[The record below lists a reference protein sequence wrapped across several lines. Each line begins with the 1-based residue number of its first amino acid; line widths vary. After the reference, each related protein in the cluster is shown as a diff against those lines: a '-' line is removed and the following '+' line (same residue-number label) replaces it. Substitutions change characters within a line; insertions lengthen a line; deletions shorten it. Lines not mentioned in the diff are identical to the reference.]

1 MEIRLVNGNKYD
13 VKTINENIKDGCL
26 EIVFDTRTA
35 EELKEIFCNKATLNT
50 IELYSEGIRG
60 GSIYNFVVLN
70 KIELLPDGTKKV
82 ILTKETD
89 NTTARILAAE
99 TKAVEAATIAAEAVS
114 AVTEVK
120 ATAETL
126 QATVDYLTIVSEP
139 ESEVVETV
147 PTEEP
152 TTETTTETL
161 VEETITTPEV

>member
-60 GSIYNFVVLN
+60 GYIYNFVVLN
-70 KIELLPDGTKKV
+70 KIELLPDGLKKV

-99 TKAVEAATIAAEAVS
+99 SKAVEAAAIATEAVNTL
-114 AVTEVK
+114 VEVK

-126 QATVDYLTIVSEP
+126 QATVDYLSIVSEP
-139 ESEVVETV
+139 ESDVIETV
-147 PTEEP
+147 PD
-152 TTETTTETL
+152 ETTTETP